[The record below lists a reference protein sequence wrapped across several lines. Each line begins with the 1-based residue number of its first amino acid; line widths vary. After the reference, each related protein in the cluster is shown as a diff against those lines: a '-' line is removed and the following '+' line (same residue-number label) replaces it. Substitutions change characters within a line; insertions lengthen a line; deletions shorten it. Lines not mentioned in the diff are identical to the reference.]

1 MLESL
6 LVLAALVSGQ
16 VESTPEAQVSLRARA
31 RQLRRA
37 ELRGAQK
44 ARVIVIG
51 AGLAGLEAANTL
63 LDLDF
68 QDFIL
73 LEVRITTVRLCLH
86 GQACADGDLLPQAGE
101 ASVIGGRANRVVACP
116 DERGSDPFERAPL
129 MLRRSDQLL
138 VRMRQC
144 SIA

>member
-1 MLESL
+1 MLENL

-16 VESTPEAQVSLRARA
+16 VESKPEAQVSLRARA

-86 GQACADGDLLPQAGE
+86 GQACADGDFPQAGE
-101 ASVIGGRANRVVACP
+101 ASAIGGRANRVVACP

>member
-6 LVLAALVSGQ
+6 LVLAAVWPLVSGQ
-16 VESTPEAQVSLRARA
+16 VESTSEAQVSLRARA

-73 LEVRITTVRLCLH
+73 LEVRITTVRLVYM
-86 GQACADGDLLPQAGE
+86 GK
-101 ASVIGGRANRVVACP
+101 
-116 DERGSDPFERAPL
+116 RAP
-129 MLRRSDQLL
+129 MVTYYRRQE
-138 VRMRQC
+138 RQAR
-144 SIA
+144 SAVGPIVSSHAPTSAGATLSSARH